1 MSDYQDLDRPLEY
14 LKGREVTEKLKEITD
29 SRDFLSL
36 AEVLGV
42 PKSTISTWHQRKLT
56 PYEIILR
63 THLRT
68 GASVAFMALGEGKP
82 FPEINAQMH
91 VSKKNVSVPL
101 FDLDYFSLING
112 KLVGTETLTFDKS
125 YLNKLGVLNVMAID
139 YDGSTYIVDKETR
152 QAVAGTYLVDMD
164 GLLSL
169 NDIQRL
175 PGKKLAISF
184 NGSTLT
190 VDEDDV
196 RVMGRVCLVMGKK

>member
-1 MSDYQDLDRPLEY
+1 MSDYQDLDRPIEY
-14 LKGREVTEKLKEITD
+14 LKGREVTEKLKEITK

-42 PKSTISTWHQRKLT
+42 PKSTVSTWHQRKLT

-68 GASVAFMALGEGKP
+68 GASVAYMALGEGKP
-82 FPEINAQMH
+82 FPDQNTHMSNSSSDNSSSTI
-91 VSKKNVSVPL
+91 
-101 FDLDYFSLING
+101 DIDYFELSNG
-112 KLVGTETLTFDKS
+112 KLVDNETLVFDQN
-125 YLNKLGVLNVMAID
+125 YLDKLGTSSVIAID
-139 YDGSTYIVDKETR
+139 NDHTTYIVDKDIH
-152 QAVAGTYLVDMD
+152 QAVSGTYLVDMD

-169 NDIQRL
+169 NQIQRL

-190 VDEDDV
+190 VEEDEV
-196 RVMGRVCLVMGKK
+196 KVVGRVALVMEKK

>member
-1 MSDYQDLDRPLEY
+1 MSDYQDLDRPIEY
-14 LKGREVTEKLKEITD
+14 LKGREVTEKLKEITN

-56 PYEIILR
+56 PYEIIIR

-68 GASVAFMALGEGKP
+68 GASVSYMATGLGEA
-82 FPEINAQMH
+82 FPDKNTQKH
-91 VSKKNVSVPL
+91 VSKRNEAKTL
-101 FDLDYFSLING
+101 FDIDHFALVNG
-112 KLVGTETLTFDKS
+112 KLIGNETLAFDKS
-125 YLNKLGVLNVMAID
+125 YLDKLGVLNVMGIEH
-139 YDGSTYIVDKETR
+139 DGTTFIVDKEVR
-152 QAVAGTYLVDMD
+152 QAVSGTYLVDMD

-169 NDIQRL
+169 NEIQRL

-190 VDEDDV
+190 VEEDDV
-196 RVMGRVCLVMGKK
+196 RVVGRVALIMEKC